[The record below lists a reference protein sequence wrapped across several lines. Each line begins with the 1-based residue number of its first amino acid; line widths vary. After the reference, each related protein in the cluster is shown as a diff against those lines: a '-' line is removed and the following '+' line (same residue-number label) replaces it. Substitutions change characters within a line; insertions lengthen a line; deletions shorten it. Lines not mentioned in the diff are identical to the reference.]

1 MRVRTVGKDPR
12 AYDGG
17 MRLQFVPAAIFLAA
31 CGGLSEPAVEPTPEP
46 VPVKD
51 AATVV
56 DGGRP
61 DGALTP
67 DAGEGAGVCIEPE
80 HVADDCRIV
89 ALTCPFGEG
98 MHVKCVSSGMV
109 AWPHGLDGQL
119 LDETCVRIDSD
130 EAGFTPEYCCV
141 PSCIRR
147 RADDCGR
154 CSGAPAFDCPS
165 GLDTPATCSKLT
177 EDDTFSGNCCQ

>member
-1 MRVRTVGKDPR
+1 MGKDPR

-17 MRLQFVPAAIFLAA
+17 MRLHLVPATLLLLLAA
-31 CGGLSEPAVEPTPEP
+31 CGGFSEPAVEPTKEP
-46 VPVKD
+46 VPLKD
-51 AATVV
+51 TAMV
-56 DGGRP
+56 DGGQP
-61 DGALTP
+61 DGTLPTP
-67 DAGEGAGVCIEPE
+67 DAGVAEEAGACIEPE
-80 HVADDCRIV
+80 YVADDCRIV
-89 ALTCPFGEG
+89 ALTCPSGEG

-130 EAGFTPEYCCV
+130 EAGFKPEYCCV

-177 EDDTFSGNCCQ
+177 EDDTSSANCCQ